1 MKDKIIL
8 FVIGVLVGAVI
19 ATGAFLVYSNFSCN
33 NNNRDMQMRDG
44 NPPSMPNGENDN
56 NGQQREL
63 PNDRQQSKGGRNA
76 R

>member
-19 ATGAFLVYSNFSCN
+19 ATGAFLVYSNFSCK

-44 NPPSMPNGENDN
+44 NPPSMPNDN
-56 NGQQREL
+56 NDQREL
-63 PNDRQQSKGGRNA
+63 PNNGQRNRGSKNA